1 MLGFVLSL
9 LLVFVACFAYGCCK
23 SQCLYARVDMILIS
37 VIADLS
43 SCRFLRVAYRMLMVH
58 PVLAAWE
65 WLASLLLLAS
75 DVLFAWSLE
84 TGIYCCLLVGL
95 LLLVLL

>member
-1 MLGFVLSL
+1 
-9 LLVFVACFAYGCCK
+9 
-23 SQCLYARVDMILIS
+23 MIPIS
-37 VIADLS
+37 VIANLS

-75 DVLFAWSLE
+75 DVLFAWSFK
-84 TGIYCCLLVGL
+84 TGICCYLLADL

>member
-1 MLGFVLSL
+1 
-9 LLVFVACFAYGCCK
+9 
-23 SQCLYARVDMILIS
+23 
-37 VIADLS
+37 
-43 SCRFLRVAYRMLMVH
+43 MLMVH

-75 DVLFAWSLE
+75 DVLFAWSFK
-84 TGIYCCLLVGL
+84 TGICCYLLADL